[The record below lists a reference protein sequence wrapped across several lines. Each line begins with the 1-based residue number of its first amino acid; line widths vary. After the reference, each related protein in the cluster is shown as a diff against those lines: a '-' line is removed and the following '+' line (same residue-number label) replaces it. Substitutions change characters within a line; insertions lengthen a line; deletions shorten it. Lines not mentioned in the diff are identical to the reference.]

1 MAEGGGAA
9 SGGATS
15 GGVSKFIWTWF
26 GFDGWKE
33 LSTSKRIG
41 AQILYRLAFV
51 TGLAVLLVVY
61 VSFVGEDPSVLP
73 LLGMFVGWFLVF
85 QLMMNFIFTAGS
97 R

>member
-1 MAEGGGAA
+1 MTEGERD
-9 SGGATS
+9 S
-15 GGVSKFIWTWF
+15 GGVRSFIWTWF
-26 GFDGWKE
+26 GFGGWKE

-51 TGLAVLLVVY
+51 TGLAVLLVLY
-61 VSFVGEDPSVLP
+61 VSFMGEDPSILP
-73 LLGMFVGWFLVF
+73 LLVIFVGWFLVF

>member
-1 MAEGGGAA
+1 MTEGEGD
-9 SGGATS
+9 SGEVHS
-15 GGVSKFIWTWF
+15 FIWTWF

-33 LSTSKRIG
+33 LATSKRIG

-51 TGLAVLLVVY
+51 TGLAVLLVLY
-61 VSFVGEDPSVLP
+61 VSIMGEDPSILP
-73 LLGMFVGWFLVF
+73 LLGIFVGWFLIF